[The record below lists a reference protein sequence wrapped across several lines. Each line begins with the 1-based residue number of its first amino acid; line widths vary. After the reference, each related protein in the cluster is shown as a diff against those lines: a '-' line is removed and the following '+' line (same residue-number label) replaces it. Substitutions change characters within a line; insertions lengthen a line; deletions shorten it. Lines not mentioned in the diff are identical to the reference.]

1 MRTTELRDKDT
12 ASLRKKKSQILREM
26 PDLGGVM
33 RGSLIERFLRCGKA
47 NCKCQV
53 GRGHGPKCYVSIS
66 HPKGRPEMLY
76 VPKAWCDQVRKS
88 QADFASMRGILEE
101 ISAINAELVRRREEL

>member
-1 MRTTELRDKDT
+1 MLYYPSSLLTGRSAIMRTTELRDKDT

-76 VPKAWCDQVRKS
+76 VPKAWNS
-88 QADFASMRGILEE
+88 ERGRDPGCPGPPAQI
-101 ISAINAELVRRREEL
+101 RT